1 MMVKIIM
8 IMFAILFGMI
18 VILTILT
25 DPDPSVAS
33 DIQPVEVRNEY
44 DATWQSSIIPID
56 DNRPSDSKTP
66 K

>member
-1 MMVKIIM
+1 
-8 IMFAILFGMI
+8 MFAILFGMI

>member
-8 IMFAILFGMI
+8 IMFAIIFGMI

>member
-8 IMFAILFGMI
+8 IMFAIVFGMI

-44 DATWQSSIIPID
+44 DAIWQSSIIPID

>member
-1 MMVKIIM
+1 
-8 IMFAILFGMI
+8 MFAIVFGMI

-33 DIQPVEVRNEY
+33 DILPVEVRNEY

>member
-1 MMVKIIM
+1 MMMKTIM
-8 IMFAILFGMI
+8 IMFAIVFGMI

-25 DPDPSVAS
+25 DPDSSVAS
-33 DIQPVEVRNEY
+33 NTQTVEIRNEY

-56 DNRPSDSKTP
+56 DNRPSDSKAP

>member
-1 MMVKIIM
+1 MILKTILII
-8 IMFAILFGMI
+8 FAIIFG
-18 VILTILT
+18 ILVTVTILT

-56 DNRPSDSKTP
+56 DNRPSNSKTP

>member
-1 MMVKIIM
+1 MILKTILII
-8 IMFAILFGMI
+8 FAIIFG
-18 VILTILT
+18 ILVTVTILT

>member
-1 MMVKIIM
+1 
-8 IMFAILFGMI
+8 MFAIIFGMI

-44 DATWQSSIIPID
+44 DAIWYSSIIPID

>member
-1 MMVKIIM
+1 MILKTILII
-8 IMFAILFGMI
+8 FAIIFG
-18 VILTILT
+18 ILVTVTILT

-44 DATWQSSIIPID
+44 DATWHSSIIPID

>member
-8 IMFAILFGMI
+8 IMFAIVFGMI

-44 DATWQSSIIPID
+44 DATWHSSIIPID
-56 DNRPSDSKTP
+56 DNRPSNSKTP

>member
-8 IMFAILFGMI
+8 IMFAILFGLI

-44 DATWQSSIIPID
+44 DATWHSSIIPID
-56 DNRPSDSKTP
+56 DNRPSDSKTS

>member
-8 IMFAILFGMI
+8 IMFAIIFGMI

-44 DATWQSSIIPID
+44 DAIWQSSIIPID

>member
-1 MMVKIIM
+1 MMMKTILII
-8 IMFAILFGMI
+8 FAIVFGMI

-25 DPDPSVAS
+25 DPDSSVAS
-33 DIQPVEVRNEY
+33 NTQTVEIRNEY

-56 DNRPSDSKTP
+56 DNRPSDSKAP

>member
-8 IMFAILFGMI
+8 IMFAIVFGMI

-44 DATWQSSIIPID
+44 DATWHSSIIPID
-56 DNRPSDSKTP
+56 DNRPSDSKAP

>member
-1 MMVKIIM
+1 MILKTILII
-8 IMFAILFGMI
+8 FAIIFG
-18 VILTILT
+18 ILVTVTILT

-44 DATWQSSIIPID
+44 DATWHSSIIPID
-56 DNRPSDSKTP
+56 DNRPSNSKTP